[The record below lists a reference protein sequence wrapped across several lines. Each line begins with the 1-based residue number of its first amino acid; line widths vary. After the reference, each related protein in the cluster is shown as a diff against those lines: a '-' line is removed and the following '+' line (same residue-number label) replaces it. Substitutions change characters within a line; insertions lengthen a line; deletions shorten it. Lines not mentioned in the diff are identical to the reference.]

1 VNAGR
6 RDEPPV
12 ESRHGSVLMNVTE
25 EILAIF
31 QARGSSAYY
40 GESVSMTEHAL
51 QAAYFARAAAAPPG
65 LIVAALLHDIGHL
78 IGDVPNDIHDWL
90 SEVRHEEIG
99 GAWLARRF
107 RPEVSE
113 PVRLHVPAK
122 RYLLATD
129 TEYFAKLSPAS
140 LVTLKLQGGPMAA
153 HEVAKFEIEPFHQDA
168 VRVRQWDDQGKV
180 AGLRIPGLSDYLSLI
195 EASAL

>member
-1 VNAGR
+1 MNIT
-6 RDEPPV
+6 DEII
-12 ESRHGSVLMNVTE
+12 
-25 EILAIF
+25 EIF
-31 QARGSSAYY
+31 SKRGADEYF
-40 GESVSMTEHAL
+40 GESVSITEHAL
-51 QAAYFARAAAAPPG
+51 QAAYFAQVAGAPES

-78 IGDVPNDIHDWL
+78 VEEVPSDLADWT
-90 SEVRHEEIG
+90 VDAHHERVG

-129 TEYFAKLSPAS
+129 AGYFAKLSPAS
-140 LVTLKLQGGPMAA
+140 VVTLQLQGGAMAA
-153 HEVAKFEIEPFHQDA
+153 HEIVQFETEHFYKDA

-180 AGLRIPGLSDYLSLI
+180 AALKTPGLADYRAMI
-195 EASAL
+195 EASAR